1 MSSVSKGSGHTFSS
15 GELAALAGVS
25 RDALRYYERRG
36 LLAVAQRSENGYR
49 QYPPQALERV
59 RLVRA
64 ALGIG
69 FTVEELGEVLSAR
82 DHGQAPCQRVHML
95 ALEKAQALE
104 LRIAELT
111 GLHKILRA
119 TIKSWGRKLK
129 SSKPGK
135 RLGLLEAFVAN
146 HPESAHAV
154 SPLVSPGLKRR
165 LENKRKEDK
174 IK

>member
-1 MSSVSKGSGHTFSS
+1 MPKRPGNWFSS
-15 GELAALAGVS
+15 GELAAVAGVS

-36 LLAVAQRSENGYR
+36 LLPVAQRSQNGYR
-49 QYPPQALERV
+49 QYPPQALDRV
-59 RLVRA
+59 RVVRA

-69 FTVEELGEVLSAR
+69 FTVEELSEVLTAR
-82 DHGQAPCQRVHML
+82 DRGQAPCQRVHIL
-95 ALEKAQALE
+95 AMEKAQALE

-111 GLHKILRA
+111 GLHKTLRA
-119 TIKSWGRKLK
+119 TIKSWGRKLN

-146 HPESAHAV
+146 HPESARAV
-154 SPLVSPGLKRR
+154 SPLISPGLKRR
-165 LENKRKEDK
+165 LESKSKEDK

>member
-1 MSSVSKGSGHTFSS
+1 MSKQSGNWFSS

-25 RDALRYYERRG
+25 RDALRHYERCG
-36 LLAVAQRSENGYR
+36 LLPVVQRSQNGYR
-49 QYPPQALERV
+49 QYSPQALDRV

-69 FTVEELGEVLSAR
+69 FTVEELCEVLAAR
-82 DHGQAPCQRVHML
+82 DQGQPPCQRVHTL
-95 ALEKAQALE
+95 AMEKAQALK

-111 GLHKILRA
+111 ELHNTLRA

-135 RLGLLEAFVAN
+135 RLGLLEALVAN
-146 HPESAHAV
+146 HPESARAV

-165 LENKRKEDK
+165 LERKEDK

>member
-1 MSSVSKGSGHTFSS
+1 MPKQSSRWLSS
-15 GELAALAGVS
+15 GEMAALAGVS

-36 LLAVAQRSENGYR
+36 LLPVAQRSPNGYR
-49 QYPPQALERV
+49 QYPPQALDRV

-82 DHGQAPCQRVHML
+82 DRGQAPCRRVHIL
-95 ALEKAQALE
+95 AMEKARALE

-111 GLHKILRA
+111 VLRETLGA
-119 TIKSWGRKLK
+119 TIKSWRRKLK
-129 SSKPGK
+129 SSKPGQQ
-135 RLGLLEAFVAN
+135 LGLLEAFVAN
-146 HPESAHAV
+146 YPESAKAV
-154 SPLVSPGLKRR
+154 SPLISPGLKRR
-165 LENKRKEDK
+165 LESKNKEDK

>member
-1 MSSVSKGSGHTFSS
+1 MPKPSSRWLSS

-36 LLAVAQRSENGYR
+36 LLPVTQRSQNGYR
-49 QYPPQALERV
+49 QYPPQALDRV

-64 ALGIG
+64 SLGIG
-69 FTVEELGEVLSAR
+69 FTVEELSEVLSAR
-82 DHGQAPCQRVHML
+82 DRGQVPCQRVHTL
-95 ALEKAQALE
+95 AMEKAQALE

-111 GLHKILRA
+111 VLHKTLRA

-135 RLGLLEAFVAN
+135 QLGLLEAFVAN
-146 HPESAHAV
+146 HPESARAV
-154 SPLVSPGLKRR
+154 SPLISPGLKRR
-165 LENKRKEDK
+165 LEGKRKEDK
-174 IK
+174 NK